1 MKTVT
6 LLITLFYV
14 YLAWLSQAKSKR
26 KRTYNNPVID
36 YSLPDPTIIKAD
48 DGYFYLYATEDI
60 RNLPIHR
67 SANLVDWEFVGT
79 AFTDSTRPTFQ
90 QLIWAPD
97 IRK

>member
-1 MKTVT
+1 MLTTAT
-6 LLITLFYV
+6 L
-14 YLAWLSQAKSKR
+14 
-26 KRTYNNPVID
+26 
-36 YSLPDPTIIKAD
+36 SL
-48 DGYFYLYATEDI
+48 ATEDI

-97 IRK
+97 IRKIGDKYVLYYANSFGVKNTQMVLA